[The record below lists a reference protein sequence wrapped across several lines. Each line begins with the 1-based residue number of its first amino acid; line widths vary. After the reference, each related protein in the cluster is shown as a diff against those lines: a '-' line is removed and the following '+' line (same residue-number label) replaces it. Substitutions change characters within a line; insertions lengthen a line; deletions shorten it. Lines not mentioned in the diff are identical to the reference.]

1 MATKP
6 RLNLTVN
13 DEIKAKAEE
22 LSEVTGYSISYI
34 IELLINDTTESEILK
49 LHKQAVKEKQ

>member
-13 DEIKAKAEE
+13 DEIKVKAEE
-22 LSEVTGYSISYI
+22 LSEQTGYSISYI
-34 IELLINDTTESEILK
+34 IELLINDTTESDILK